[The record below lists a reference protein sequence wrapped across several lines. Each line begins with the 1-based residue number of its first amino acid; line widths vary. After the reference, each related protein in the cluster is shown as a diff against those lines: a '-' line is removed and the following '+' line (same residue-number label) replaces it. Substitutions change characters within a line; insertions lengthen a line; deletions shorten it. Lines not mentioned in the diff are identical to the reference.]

1 MATRKLTQSERKIL
15 RELIFPEPFSHLL
28 DETGFTFGTI
38 RDDLMNLINHGYI
51 EVYSSDGL
59 RSVSPFYDSDNIDQ
73 FSFQATKSGLKTM
86 QNYAV

>member
-1 MATRKLTQSERKIL
+1 MATRKLTQSERRIL

-28 DETGFTFGTI
+28 EETGYTFGTI
-38 RDDLMNLINHGYI
+38 RDDLMNLINHGFI
-51 EVYSSDGL
+51 EVYSSDG
-59 RSVSPFYDSDNIDQ
+59 RQSVSPFYDSDKIDQ